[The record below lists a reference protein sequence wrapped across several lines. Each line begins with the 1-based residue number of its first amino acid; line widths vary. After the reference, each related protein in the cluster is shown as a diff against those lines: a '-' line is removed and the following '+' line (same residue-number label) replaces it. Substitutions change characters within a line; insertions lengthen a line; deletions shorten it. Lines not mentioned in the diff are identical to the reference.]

1 MSNYTLLKSRKFLIA
16 LGCSMLFSFVPQKI
30 AAQSVTVDA
39 TIDSLQ
45 IMIGKQ
51 ATIQLQVSLD
61 AKQKAVFPHFTDSL
75 IKGIEVL
82 EVAKPDTQFLNNNQ
96 RLLITQKYII
106 TSFDSALY
114 YIPPFSV
121 KVGNTV
127 YKSKSLALKVISP
140 IVPIDKAHPDQFFP
154 QKGVMNPPFMW
165 SDWAGVIFLSI
176 LAIPLMFLIIYFIV
190 RYRDNKPII
199 KHIKIEPKLPPHQ
212 LAMKEIE
219 RIKTEKVW
227 QKGRSKE
234 YYTELTDT
242 LRTYIQDRFGFNAME
257 MTSSEI
263 IDKLMEVEAKDIIDL
278 KELFL
283 TADLVKFAKHDP
295 MMNENDSNLLSA
307 ISFIN
312 DTKDEESLDK
322 KPVPTEITVEEKRS
336 RRAKTLL
343 IFGIVILCA
352 SVLAILAY
360 VVMRL
365 TDMFL

>member
-16 LGCSMLFSFVPQKI
+16 LGCSMLFSFAPQKI

-45 IMIGKQ
+45 IMIGEQ

-114 YIPPFSV
+114 YIPPFSIM
-121 KVGNTV
+121 VGKQV
-127 YKSKSLALKVISP
+127 YKSKSLALKVYSP
-140 IVPIDKAHPDQFFP
+140 KVDLAHPDQFFP

-263 IDKLMEVEAKDIIDL
+263 IDKLMEVEAKDIRDL

-295 MMNENDSNLLSA
+295 MMNENDSNLLNA
-307 ISFIN
+307 IAFIN

-322 KPVPTEITVEEKRS
+322 KPVPTEISVEEKRS

-343 IFGIVILCA
+343 IFGIVILSA
-352 SVLAILAY
+352 SVLAILAHI
-360 VVMRL
+360 VMRL

>member
-16 LGCSMLFSFVPQKI
+16 LGCSMLFSFAPQKI

-45 IMIGKQ
+45 IMIGEQ

-75 IKGIEVL
+75 IKGIEVI
-82 EVAKPDTQFLNNNQ
+82 EVAKPDTQYLNNNQ

-114 YIPPFSV
+114 YIPPFSIM
-121 KVGNTV
+121 VGKQV
-127 YKSKSLALKVISP
+127 YKSKSLALKVYSP
-140 IVPIDKAHPDQFFP
+140 KVDLAHPDQFFP

-263 IDKLMEVEAKDIIDL
+263 IDKLMEVEAKDIRDL

-312 DTKDEESLDK
+312 ETKDEESLDK

-343 IFGIVILCA
+343 IFGIVILSA

-360 VVMRL
+360 VGMRL

>member
-16 LGCSMLFSFVPQKI
+16 LGCSMLFSFAPQKI

-45 IMIGKQ
+45 IMIGEQ

-75 IKGIEVL
+75 IKGIEVI
-82 EVAKPDTQFLNNNQ
+82 EVAKPDTQYLNNNQ

-114 YIPPFSV
+114 YIPPFSIM
-121 KVGNTV
+121 VGKQV
-127 YKSKSLALKVISP
+127 YKSKSLALKVYSP
-140 IVPIDKAHPDQFFP
+140 KVDLAHPDQFFP

-263 IDKLMEVEAKDIIDL
+263 IDKLMEVEAKDIRDL

-295 MMNENDSNLLSA
+295 MMNENDSNLLNA

-343 IFGIVILCA
+343 IFGIVILSA

-360 VVMRL
+360 VGMRL

>member
-1 MSNYTLLKSRKFLIA
+1 
-16 LGCSMLFSFVPQKI
+16 MLFSFAPQKI

-45 IMIGKQ
+45 IMIGEQ

-82 EVAKPDTQFLNNNQ
+82 EVAKSDTQYLNNNQ

-114 YIPPFSV
+114 YIPPFSIM
-121 KVGNTV
+121 VGKQV
-127 YKSKSLALKVISP
+127 YKSKSLALKVYSP
-140 IVPIDKAHPDQFFP
+140 KVDLAHPDQFFP

-263 IDKLMEVEAKDIIDL
+263 IDKLMEVEAKDIRDL
-278 KELFL
+278 KDLFL

-295 MMNENDSNLLSA
+295 MMNENDSNLLNA

-360 VVMRL
+360 IVMRL

>member
-1 MSNYTLLKSRKFLIA
+1 
-16 LGCSMLFSFVPQKI
+16 
-30 AAQSVTVDA
+30 
-39 TIDSLQ
+39 
-45 IMIGKQ
+45 
-51 ATIQLQVSLD
+51 
-61 AKQKAVFPHFTDSL
+61 
-75 IKGIEVL
+75 
-82 EVAKPDTQFLNNNQ
+82 
-96 RLLITQKYII
+96 
-106 TSFDSALY
+106 
-114 YIPPFSV
+114 
-121 KVGNTV
+121 
-127 YKSKSLALKVISP
+127 
-140 IVPIDKAHPDQFFP
+140 
-154 QKGVMNPPFMW
+154 
-165 SDWAGVIFLSI
+165 
-176 LAIPLMFLIIYFIV
+176 MFLIIYFIV

-263 IDKLMEVEAKDIIDL
+263 IDKLMEVEAKDIRDL

-295 MMNENDSNLLSA
+295 MMNENDSNLLNA
-307 ISFIN
+307 IAFIN

-343 IFGIVILCA
+343 IFGIVILSA
-352 SVLAILAY
+352 SVLAILAHI
-360 VVMRL
+360 VMRL

>member
-16 LGCSMLFSFVPQKI
+16 LGCSMLFSFAPQKI

-45 IMIGKQ
+45 IMIGEQ

-82 EVAKPDTQFLNNNQ
+82 EVAKRDTQYLNNNQ

-114 YIPPFSV
+114 YIPPFSIM
-121 KVGNTV
+121 VGKQV
-127 YKSKSLALKVISP
+127 YKSKSLALKVYSP
-140 IVPIDKAHPDQFFP
+140 KVDLTHPDQFFP

-263 IDKLMEVEAKDIIDL
+263 IDKLMEVEAKDIRDL

-343 IFGIVILCA
+343 IFGIVILSA

-360 VVMRL
+360 VGMRL

>member
-16 LGCSMLFSFVPQKI
+16 LSCSMLFSFAPQKI

-45 IMIGKQ
+45 IMIGEQ

-82 EVAKPDTQFLNNNQ
+82 EVAKPDTQYLNNNQ

-114 YIPPFSV
+114 YIPPFSIM
-121 KVGNTV
+121 VGKQV
-127 YKSKSLALKVISP
+127 YKSKSLALKVYSP
-140 IVPIDKAHPDQFFP
+140 KVDLAHPDQFFP

-242 LRTYIQDRFGFNAME
+242 LRTYIQERFGFNAME

-263 IDKLMEVEAKDIIDL
+263 IEKLMEVEAKDIRDL

-295 MMNENDSNLLSA
+295 MMNENDSNLLNA

-360 VVMRL
+360 IVMRL

>member
-1 MSNYTLLKSRKFLIA
+1 MSNYKLLKSRKFLIA
-16 LGCSMLFSFVPQKI
+16 LGCSMLFSFAPQKI

-45 IMIGKQ
+45 IMIGEQ

-82 EVAKPDTQFLNNNQ
+82 EVAKSDTQYLNNNQ

-114 YIPPFSV
+114 YIPPFSIM
-121 KVGNTV
+121 VGKQV
-127 YKSKSLALKVISP
+127 YKSKSLALKVYSP
-140 IVPIDKAHPDQFFP
+140 KVDLAHPDQFFP

-263 IDKLMEVEAKDIIDL
+263 IDKLMEVEAKDIRDL
-278 KELFL
+278 KDLFL

-295 MMNENDSNLLSA
+295 MMNENDSNLLNA

-360 VVMRL
+360 IVMRL